1 MIYMSRQYFL
11 FAFSHR
17 VCYNILIHQTKINMT
32 INSKNKK
39 EELRSLLLH
48 NRSLP
53 KNTRA
58 IVLSFI
64 QNPEI
69 LEFFR
74 VACDAIWVVFISDI
88 DDKAISGSDIWIT
101 DTIDD
106 GIPIEILCNNHV
118 IPVVPAEIHYKKVF
132 TEFDPMKFEW
142 NAFIFEAKNQFQM
155 FEKLIRAIEN
165 MRYAG
170 DKRTLLQNV
179 EAIKIT
185 I

>member
-1 MIYMSRQYFL
+1 
-11 FAFSHR
+11 
-17 VCYNILIHQTKINMT
+17 MT

-58 IVLSFI
+58 IVLSYI

-74 VACDAIWVVFISDI
+74 VACEAIWVVFIVDI
-88 DDKAISGSDIWIT
+88 DDTATSGSDIWIT
-101 DTIDD
+101 DMINDTI
-106 GIPIEILCNNHV
+106 PLEILCKNHV
-118 IPVVPAEIHYKKVF
+118 IPVVPWELQYKKIF
-132 TEFDPMKFEW
+132 MEFDPMKFEW
-142 NAFIFEAKNQFQM
+142 NAFIFEKKNQFQM